1 MQKIELKS
9 MTAVAE
15 ALRDG
20 VEVYCD
26 ITSPLKHVGTYT
38 NKVEW
43 RTRRRSGTRVIAIT
57 SHRNHEVFVAVRE
70 EDFHEPNPNG
80 WACKHQFYAVI

>member
-9 MTAVAE
+9 MAAVTE

-26 ITSPLKHVGTYT
+26 ITSPITAIGTYT
-38 NKVEW
+38 EKVEW
-43 RTRRRSGTRVIAIT
+43 RNRRHTGTRVLAIVD
-57 SHRNHEVFVAVRE
+57 HRNPDFFYAVKDS
-70 EDFHEPNPNG
+70 DFHEPNPNG